1 MTRQMT
7 RRSPCSRESTAS
19 CLSVSK
25 VAWRQESFSYEA
37 KFKGSGIVSL
47 PNERRR
53 AIRLLVMCAIVR
65 MGRSRHSQ
73 RDRRAVSKR
82 SNTISRPD
90 RSGPLWIKWKKFFW
104 SRRDVIQHFELRDDL
119 LTNMDHLKS
128 LIREVPD
135 FPKPGINFYDIT
147 TLLKHPEGLRNT
159 VDALAAQFEGERVDS
174 VIGVEARGF
183 IFAPALAYHL
193 GAGFVPVRK
202 PRKLPAEC
210 ASISYDL
217 EYGQD
222 TLEIHRDA
230 IGDGHRVLIADDLL
244 ATGGTARAVVDL
256 VEQLGGTV
264 VGLVFVV
271 ELEFLPGRE
280 KLAGYDVRSL
290 IKYQS

>member
-1 MTRQMT
+1 
-7 RRSPCSRESTAS
+7 
-19 CLSVSK
+19 
-25 VAWRQESFSYEA
+25 
-37 KFKGSGIVSL
+37 
-47 PNERRR
+47 
-53 AIRLLVMCAIVR
+53 
-65 MGRSRHSQ
+65 
-73 RDRRAVSKR
+73 
-82 SNTISRPD
+82 
-90 RSGPLWIKWKKFFW
+90 
-104 SRRDVIQHFELRDDL
+104 
-119 LTNMDHLKS
+119 MDHLKS

-159 VDALAAQFEGERVDS
+159 VDALASEFEGTKVDS
-174 VIGVEARGF
+174 VIGIEARGF

-193 GAGFVPVRK
+193 GVGFVPVRK
-202 PRKLPAEC
+202 PKKLPAEC

-222 TLEIHRDA
+222 TLQIHRDA
-230 IGDGHRVLIADDLL
+230 VGDGHRVLIADDLL
-244 ATGGTARAVVDL
+244 ATGGTARAVCDL

>member
-1 MTRQMT
+1 MNDL
-7 RRSPCSRESTAS
+7 RE
-19 CLSVSK
+19 
-25 VAWRQESFSYEA
+25 
-37 KFKGSGIVSL
+37 
-47 PNERRR
+47 
-53 AIRLLVMCAIVR
+53 
-65 MGRSRHSQ
+65 
-73 RDRRAVSKR
+73 
-82 SNTISRPD
+82 
-90 RSGPLWIKWKKFFW
+90 
-104 SRRDVIQHFELRDDL
+104 
-119 LTNMDHLKS
+119 

-147 TLLKHPEGLRNT
+147 TLLKHPEGLRRT
-159 VDALAAQFEGERVDS
+159 VDALAAEFEGEKIDT

-193 GAGFVPVRK
+193 RAGFVPVRK

-210 ASISYDL
+210 ASISYEL

-230 IGDGHRVLIADDLL
+230 IGDGHRVIIADDLL

-256 VEQLGGTV
+256 VESLGGRI

-271 ELEFLPGRE
+271 ELEFLPGRK
-280 KLAGYDVRSL
+280 KLEGYDIRSL